1 MLTDKLILTDENY
14 FSKEADQEFLSVSQ
28 FKNFKNCEAQ
38 AIAKLKGEWI
48 DEENTALLVGNYVHS
63 HFENQLDKF
72 KMEHPEIFTKQG
84 ELKSQYQQA
93 NKMIQTI
100 DNDEFCKWI
109 LEGQSEVIITGEVF
123 GAKWKC
129 KMDRY
134 NLEKERFVD
143 LKTTRS
149 FEKVYDPRKGCRVSF
164 AEFWGYDIQLAMYRE
179 IEAAA
184 TGRSNRLTGYIVAVT
199 KDDYPDKAILSVDL
213 DSINKALKE
222 VEEYVPRILDLKA
235 GKEIPVSCGKCDYCK
250 SHKQL
255 DRIVNYK
262 EI

>member
-1 MLTDKLILTDENY
+1 MSLILNDENY
-14 FSKEADQEFLSVSQ
+14 FSQQANQEYISVSQ
-28 FKNFKNCEAQ
+28 FKSFKMCEA
-38 AIAKLKGEWI
+38 ATLAKLHGEWVE
-48 DEENTALLVGNYVHS
+48 EENINLLVGSYVHS
-63 HFENQLDKF
+63 HFEGQLDKF
-72 KMEHPEIFTKQG
+72 KLEHPEIFTKQG
-84 ELKSQYQQA
+84 TLKSQYQQA

-100 DNDEFCKWI
+100 DEDEFCKWI
-109 LEGQSEVIITGEVF
+109 LEGESEVILQAEVF

-134 NLEKERFVD
+134 DKVHERFTD

-149 FEKVYDPRKGCRVSF
+149 FEKVWDPRKGMKVSF
-164 AEFWGYDIQLAMYRE
+164 AEFWGYDIQIAMYRE

-184 TGRSNRLTGYIVAVT
+184 VGRDNRLTGYIVAVT
-199 KDDYPDKAILSVDL
+199 KDDFPDKAILSVDL

-235 GKEIPVSCGKCDYCK
+235 GKEIPVRCGKCDYCK
-250 SHKQL
+250 ATKKL